1 MMLGGLTS
9 FAEPWATFFSDHAV
23 VRTGVTFAHLCG
35 LLLAGGLAV
44 ANDRTILRTR
54 RAPDAERPV
63 RLQDLRAAHSQVI
76 AGLGVVLLSGL
87 LLFLAD
93 LETYLT
99 SWIFWTKMALVVTLL
114 RNGVLLR
121 RAAQAVEGDPEL
133 DMGWRL
139 LRRRATASLS
149 LWVVIT
155 LMGTALIDLA

>member
-1 MMLGGLTS
+1 
-9 FAEPWATFFSDHAV
+9 
-23 VRTGVTFAHLCG
+23 
-35 LLLAGGLAV
+35 
-44 ANDRTILRTR
+44 
-54 RAPDAERPV
+54 
-63 RLQDLRAAHSQVI
+63 LQDLRAAHSQVI

-99 SWIFWTKMALVVTLL
+99 SWVFWTKMVLVVTLL